1 MGLIWLTVL
10 ALLANA
16 ARAYLPLICPIA
28 NSLFKSLEN
37 QREWLLSNTIG
48 MNNY

>member
-1 MGLIWLTVL
+1 MGLILLTVL

-28 NSLFKSLEN
+28 NSLL
-37 QREWLLSNTIG
+37 RA
-48 MNNY
+48 